1 MGELMPVVFDG
12 LIVVLLGGTIYFAA
26 RLSLHLKVFRQSR
39 QDLETLIGQ
48 LVEQTDKAQTSIQGM
63 RENAKASG
71 RDLQALINEA
81 RSLIDEL
88 EIMNEAG
95 NSMANRLERQ
105 AQSTAR
111 QSSPTFEDPLKDL
124 DEAPMRGAA
133 GSDAGGM
140 FAIQD
145 RDGGQDYGIEGE
157 DPIPESIR
165 PAARTS
171 EKAEMTSQAEKELYE
186 ALQMKK
192 KSDAGGVS

>member
-1 MGELMPVVFDG
+1 MGELMPVIFDG
-12 LIVVLLGGTIYFAA
+12 LIVVLLGGTIFFAA

-39 QDLETLIGQ
+39 QDLETLIAQ

-81 RSLIDEL
+81 KSLVDEL

-124 DEAPMRGAA
+124 DEQMPQADTG
-133 GSDAGGM
+133 AGGI

-145 RDGGQDYGIEGE
+145 RDGGQDFGIEGE
-157 DPIPESIR
+157 DLIPESIR
-165 PAARTS
+165 PAARAP
-171 EKAEMTSQAEKELYE
+171 EKTDMTSQAEKELYE

>member
-1 MGELMPVVFDG
+1 MGELMPVIFDG
-12 LIVVLLGGTIYFAA
+12 LIVVLLGGTIFFAA

-39 QDLETLIGQ
+39 QDLETLIAQ

-81 RSLIDEL
+81 KSLVDEL

-124 DEAPMRGAA
+124 DEQMPQVDTG
-133 GSDAGGM
+133 AGGI

-145 RDGGQDYGIEGE
+145 RDGGQDFGIEGE

-165 PAARTS
+165 PAARAP
-171 EKAEMTSQAEKELYE
+171 EKTEMTSQAEKELYE